1 MSDSMDKTEFEKI
14 LERKIAEEEA
24 RKKGDETPDGI
35 PEEVP
40 QNAEEA
46 DAPDAVSSPAQ
57 PAADSEVDL
66 CQNALDQMTRERDA
80 LLDQL
85 LRARADFDNY
95 RKRSLRD
102 MDQLRETASANLIRA
117 LLPVLDNFE
126 RALAHADSGNPLAE
140 GVVMIQKQLLDV
152 LSAEGLKPV
161 EAKGAHFDPHY
172 HEALAMTP
180 AHCAPGIVLEEYE
193 RGYLLKEQ
201 LLRPAKVIVS
211 CEIAAESSQKDE
223 AASEQINDET
233 AFSESEGNHD

>member
-1 MSDSMDKTEFEKI
+1 MDKTEFEKI

-24 RKKGDETPDGI
+24 RKKGEETPDGT
-35 PEEVP
+35 PEEAP
-40 QNAEEA
+40 QTTEETA
-46 DAPDAVSSPAQ
+46 TPDEVMSPEQ
-57 PAADSEVDL
+57 PAADSELDL
-66 CQNALDQMTRERDA
+66 RQKALDQMTLERDT

-95 RKRSLRD
+95 RKRILRD

-117 LLPVLDNFE
+117 LLPVLDNLE
-126 RALAHADSGNPLAE
+126 RALAHTDSGNPLAE
-140 GVVMIQKQLLDV
+140 GVLMIQKQLLDV

-161 EAKGAHFDPHY
+161 EAKGEHFDPHY

-180 AHCAPGIVLEEYE
+180 ADCAPDTVLEEYE

-233 AFSESEGNHD
+233 AFSESEENHD